1 MSKVDYPR
9 SKPRPRRYRRSRS
22 PWLTVLAIAVVLAIF
37 HRPIMVGFGRLVYPF
52 PYRDFVETYA
62 ERHGLDPLL
71 VAAVIRE
78 ESGFDP
84 RARSGVGA
92 RGLMQLM
99 PRTARWAAPKA
110 GVTGFGVDD
119 LEDPETNIRL
129 GCWYLSYLSRL
140 YEGDL
145 SMMLAAYNGGEGN
158 VARWRRERGHE
169 PEELLTAAFPETR
182 RYVKRGLTTYRN
194 YRFLYR
200 EWTDGVWGA
209 PHWGGLW
216 ND

>member
-9 SKPRPRRYRRSRS
+9 SKPRPRRSRRSRT
-22 PWLTVLAIAVVLAIF
+22 PLLTVLAIAVVLAIF

-52 PYRDFVETYA
+52 PYREFVETYA

-110 GVTGFGVDD
+110 GVMGFGVDD

-145 SMMLAAYNGGEGN
+145 AMMLAAYNGGEGN

>member
-1 MSKVDYPR
+1 MSTPLP
-9 SKPRPRRYRRSRS
+9 PRPKRRARRMRRRR
-22 PWLTVLAIAVVLAIF
+22 PWKTLLAIALLLVLF
-37 HRPIMVGFGRLVYPF
+37 HRPIMIGFGRVIYPF
-52 PYRDFVETYA
+52 PYREVVERHATQ
-62 ERHGLDPLL
+62 HGLDPLL

-78 ESGFDP
+78 ESGFNP

-110 GVTGFGVDD
+110 GIRSFGVED

-129 GCWYLSYLSRL
+129 GCWYLAYLSKQFD
-140 YEGDL
+140 GDL
-145 SMMLAAYNGGEGN
+145 ALVLAAYNGGEGN
-158 VARWRRERGHE
+158 VSRWRRERGHD
-169 PEELLTAAFPETR
+169 PEEMLTAAFPETR
-182 RYVKRGLTTYRN
+182 RYVQRGLTTYRN

-200 EWTDGVWGA
+200 EWTEGFWGW
-209 PHWGGLW
+209 PLWRGLW

>member
-1 MSKVDYPR
+1 M
-9 SKPRPRRYRRSRS
+9 
-22 PWLTVLAIAVVLAIF
+22 VLASVLVLTLF
-37 HRPIMVGFGRLVYPF
+37 HRPIFVAFGRLLYPL
-52 PYRDFVETYA
+52 PYREYVEQHA

-84 RARSGVGA
+84 RARSAVGA

-99 PRTARWAAPKA
+99 PRTASWAAPREGIA
-110 GVTGFGVDD
+110 GFDVVD

-129 GCWYLSYLSRL
+129 GCWYLAYLSRQFDGQL
-140 YEGDL
+140 PL
-145 SMMLAAYNGGEGN
+145 MLAAYNGGEGN
-158 VARWRRERGHE
+158 LARWRATHGDET
-169 PEELLTAAFPETR
+169 EELLTAAFPETR
-182 RYVKRGLTTYRN
+182 RYVERGLVTYRN

-200 EWTDGVWGA
+200 DWTRGLWGSA
-209 PHWGGLW
+209 WWGGLW

>member
-1 MSKVDYPR
+1 MSNALLPR
-9 SKPRPRRYRRSRS
+9 TNPHARRTSRRRS
-22 PWLTVLAIAVVLAIF
+22 PWLTLLAIAVILTIF
-37 HRPIMVGFGRLVYPF
+37 HRPILVGFGRLVYPF
-52 PYRDFVETYA
+52 PYRDFVEQYA
-62 ERHGLDPLL
+62 ERHELDPLL

-99 PRTARWAAPKA
+99 PRTAKWAAPKA
-110 GVTGFGVDD
+110 GVRGFGVED

-129 GCWYLSYLSRL
+129 GCWYLAYLSRQ
-140 YEGDL
+140 YEGEL
-145 SMMLAAYNGGEGN
+145 RLMLAAYNGGEGN
-158 VARWRRERGHE
+158 VARWRRERGYE
-169 PEELLTAAFPETR
+169 PEEFLTAAYPETR

-194 YRFLYR
+194 YQFLYR
-200 EWTDGVWGA
+200 DWTRGFWGA
-209 PHWGGLW
+209 THWGDLW